1 MLIAPRAFWERGVFW
16 ICEGAFSSRDSLFIL
31 TVTIPEIHVTGMR
44 SASFEPTRRTDAEHI
59 MLGNDLGRIAA
70 YGSVRADELM
80 VIKTYYYVMHL
91 VSEVPET
98 HAEGKDAF
106 DVIRAAVPGGTITG
120 APKVRTMEI
129 IEELEP
135 VRRRP
140 PYTGSFGW
148 IDYNGDL
155 ELNINIR
162 TLVMKDQIG
171 SIQAGAGI
179 VTIPNRNGN
188 MPNV

>member
-1 MLIAPRAFWERGVFW
+1 MRG
-16 ICEGAFSSRDSLFIL
+16 SLFFPGL
-31 TVTIPEIHVTGMR
+31 FVYTYGNDPGDSCHRHEI
-44 SASFEPTRRTDAEHI
+44 SELRTNEKECAEHI

-80 VIKTYYYVMHL
+80 VIETYYYVMHL

-106 DVIRAAVPGGTITG
+106 NVIRAAVPG

-129 IEELEP
+129 SEELEP

-155 ELNINIR
+155 ELNIIIR